1 MRKIKKATAILLTG
15 IILSGTGVN
24 TYAVTPQYRPP
35 QTDFTIEGIVDAV
48 KDYLKENPIDI
59 DFDIDISETNVEK
72 TEITQAI
79 YYHKRLFFNKSRL
92 QVKWKEVPKADY
104 YKIKVEKKNGDL
116 KIYESKNNSL
126 FIYEKSDDFVTGCIR
141 SGKIEVKTVKS
152 NGAESDWSESKTIS
166 CNSLH

>member
-35 QTDFTIEGIVDAV
+35 QTDFTIEGIADAV

-79 YYHKRLFFNKSRL
+79 YYHKRLFFNKFAPQS
-92 QVKWKEVPKADY
+92 QF
-104 YKIKVEKKNGDL
+104 L
-116 KIYESKNNSL
+116 KI
-126 FIYEKSDDFVTGCIR
+126 
-141 SGKIEVKTVKS
+141 
-152 NGAESDWSESKTIS
+152 
-166 CNSLH
+166 

>member
-24 TYAVTPQYRPP
+24 AYAVTPQYRPP

-92 QVKWKEVPKADY
+92 QVKWKEVPKASY
-104 YKIKVEKKNGDL
+104 YEVIVTKKSG
-116 KIYESKNNSL
+116 ESKVYKTSDTSL
-126 FIYEKSDDFVTGCIR
+126 FVYEKSDNFVTECMR
-141 SGKIEVKTVKS
+141 SGKVEVRAVNDNVK
-152 NGAESDWSESKTIS
+152 GDWSMAKTIS

>member
-24 TYAVTPQYRPP
+24 IYAVTPQYRPP

-92 QVKWKEVPKADY
+92 LVKWKEVPKADY

-152 NGAESDWSESKTIS
+152 NGTESDWSEPKTIS